1 MSAIVEEFAQDGE
14 EARQIAAVIPYY
26 KFHGVP
32 RFYDISG
39 MCYHVLCGRCVRSTL

>member
-1 MSAIVEEFAQDGE
+1 MSAIVEEFAQDGD
-14 EARQIAAVIPYY
+14 EAKQIAAVIPYY

-39 MCYHVLCGRCVRSTL
+39 MCHLSISESPCIMI

>member
-1 MSAIVEEFAQDGE
+1 MSAIVAEFAQDGE
-14 EARQIAAVIPYY
+14 EAKQIAAVIPYY

-39 MCYHVLCGRCVRSTL
+39 MCLLYA

>member
-1 MSAIVEEFAQDGE
+1 MSAIDEEFAQDGE

-39 MCYHVLCGRCVRSTL
+39 VCRV